1 MDQYGK
7 PLLILN
13 LLIDDKYVSDTFRID
28 TGFDGELAIPKDIVE
43 RYRIQYHGYIGWKL
57 PTGQKVEFPLIKT
70 KIMLNSKIIET
81 KATVIKV
88 RPGLVGT
95 ALLRKI
101 TRVML
106 LDFDDAELKIWLKN
120 Q

>member
-7 PLLILN
+7 PLLVLN
-13 LLIDDKYVSDTFRID
+13 FFINGECVSDTFRID

-43 RYRIQYHGYIGWKL
+43 RYRIRYHEYIRWKL

-70 KIMLNSKIIET
+70 KIMLDNKIIET

-88 RPGLVGT
+88 RPGLIGT

-120 Q
+120 